1 MAFKIMA
8 RTLLELGAELISS
21 DGVAL
26 YELIKNSVDAGS
38 RRVRINVTSRV
49 QRSQFDELLELAD
62 LEESDFAT
70 ARDNIRRALDDEEIE
85 KLGEEQADDLAVRIA
100 RARNKAQLE
109 SMLWDWF
116 GEHAYLEVID
126 RGRGMS
132 LDDLDSIYLT
142 IGTRSRQSER
152 EHMLRTGQAGAAP
165 LGEKGVGRLST
176 MRLGDMLEVR
186 TTRAGD
192 THEHELNI
200 DWRLFSHSSNDY
212 LEDVEIE
219 PEEGE
224 EKDDPARSGTTIR
237 VRGLA
242 TDWTYEKMQ
251 EIAGSN
257 FARLVDPFEGSSAND
272 LIRLHFNGEQVI
284 IPEIDRRY
292 LELAHGTCSAR
303 FEVRGDNPELSGVAN
318 YLLRG
323 KRRTFRLGATELVS
337 IAKVG
342 SVELLNRVG
351 PFDMEMWWFNRRL
364 LTAIDQLGTQR
375 EIRDEVARWSGG
387 LMLFRDGYRVNPY
400 GGHDDDWLE
409 IDKRAF
415 KSKGYKLNRQQV
427 VGRVRITWRNRGL
440 VDQTNREGL
449 TETPEKRAFVAILQE
464 ILLIE
469 FKKFI
474 DREDKAARIQE
485 RTTLD
490 NIEEKIETT
499 GDEVRERLR
508 RIERLL
514 PKEHHHLIEQA
525 LRLIRDLTG
534 YLDEARE
541 LTEEAAEDRAELV
554 HLAGVGLMVEFIMHE
569 LERTTSATLRTLVD
583 IDRDALDRTDA
594 AAIAVLGDQL
604 KTINKRVSNLDPI
617 SAARRQTKES
627 FDPSA
632 VIQEI
637 VEGHAGKC
645 RRHNI
650 EIDGSILDS
659 PRWRVKAVRGM
670 FIQIIENLLSNSFYW
685 LIQQKVVEPDLHLR
699 ITIDVDP
706 HEKTIIVTDNG
717 PGVSPESASE
727 IFEPFVTRRPAGE
740 GHGLGLYISRE
751 VAHYH
756 DWNLDIERAET
767 VRPGRYN
774 TFVLDMSGA

>member
-38 RRVRINVTSRV
+38 RRVRINVVSRV
-49 QRSQFDELLELAD
+49 QRSQFDELLEIAD
-62 LEESDFAT
+62 FEESNFA
-70 ARDNIRRALDDEEIE
+70 ASRSALREALDDEDIDE
-85 KLGEEQADDLAVRIA
+85 LDEEAAAELRADLANV
-100 RARNKAQLE
+100 RNKRQLE
-109 SMLWDWF
+109 QRLWEWF
-116 GEHAYLEVID
+116 GEHAYIEVVD
-126 RGRGMS
+126 TGRGMS
-132 LDDLDSIYLT
+132 LEDLDHIYLT
-142 IGTRSRQSER
+142 IGTRSRQSQR
-152 EHMLRTGQAGAAP
+152 EELLRSGRAGAAP

-176 MRLGDMLEVR
+176 MRLGEMLEVR
-186 TTRAGD
+186 TTRSGD

-200 DWRLFSHSSNDY
+200 DWRRFSHSSDDY
-212 LEDVEIE
+212 LEDVDIE

-224 EKDDPARSGTTIR
+224 LKDDPERSGTTVR
-237 VRGLA
+237 VRGLT
-242 TDWTYEKMQ
+242 TDWSREKME
-251 EIAGSN
+251 EIAGGN
-257 FARLVDPFEGSSAND
+257 FARLIDPFEGSTAND
-272 LIRLHFNGEQVI
+272 LLRIRYNGDPVI

-303 FEVRGDNPELSGVAN
+303 FEVRGGNPELSGVAE
-318 YLLRG
+318 YILRG
-323 KRRTFRLGATELVS
+323 KRRTFRLGPTELIS
-337 IAKVG
+337 IAQVG

-364 LTAIDQLGTQR
+364 LTAINELGTQR

-400 GGHDDDWLE
+400 GGHEDDWLE

-415 KSKGYKLNRQQV
+415 RSKGYKLNRQQV

-449 TETPEKRAFVAILQE
+449 TETPEKRALVAMLQQV
-464 ILLIE
+464 LLVE

-490 NIEEKIETT
+490 NIEEKIESTE
-499 GDEVRERLR
+499 DEVRDRLR
-508 RIERLL
+508 KIQRLL

-525 LRLIRDLTG
+525 LRLIKELAG

-541 LTEEAAEDRAELV
+541 LTEEVAQDRAELV

-569 LERTTSATLRTLVD
+569 LERTTSATLRTLTD
-583 IDRDALDRTDA
+583 IDRDGLDRSDA

-617 SAARRQTKES
+617 SAARRQTKEN
-627 FDPSA
+627 FDPSD
-632 VIQEI
+632 VIKQI
-637 VEGHAGKC
+637 VEGHAGK
-645 RRHNI
+645 RERHDI
-650 EIDGSILDS
+650 TVDGSYLDA

-685 LIQQKVVEPDLHLR
+685 LIQQKVVEPRLSLR
-699 ITIDVDP
+699 VTIDVDP
-706 HEKTIIVTDNG
+706 EEGVITITDNG
-717 PGVSPESASE
+717 PGVEPASASE
-727 IFEPFVTRRPAGE
+727 IFEAFVTRRPAGE

-751 VAHYH
+751 VARYH
-756 DWNLDIERAET
+756 GWTLDIERAAT

>member
-38 RRVRINVTSRV
+38 RRVRINFLSRV
-49 QRSQFDELLELAD
+49 QRSQFNALLELAD
-62 LEESDFAT
+62 IGDSDLGTARRNIRQALEYEIGTLEEEAKES
-70 ARDNIRRALDDEEIE
+70 L
-85 KLGEEQADDLAVRIA
+85 LSRIA
-100 RARNKAQLE
+100 SVRNKAQLE
-109 SMLWDWF
+109 RCLWDWF
-116 GEHAYLEVID
+116 GDCAYLEVID
-126 RGRGMS
+126 QGCGMS
-132 LDDLDSIYLT
+132 LQDLDTVYLT
-142 IGTRSRQSER
+142 IGTRSRQAER
-152 EHMLRTGQAGAAP
+152 EQLLRSGRAGAAP

-186 TTRAGD
+186 TSQAGD
-192 THEHELNI
+192 TNEHELNI
-200 DWRLFSHSSNDY
+200 DWRRFSHSSDDY
-212 LEDVEIE
+212 LEDVDIE
-219 PEEGE
+219 PEEGA
-224 EKDDPARSGTTIR
+224 EKDDPSKSGTTIR
-237 VRGLA
+237 ILGLT
-242 TDWTYEKMQ
+242 TDWTYDKVRD
-251 EIAGSN
+251 IAGSN
-257 FARLVDPFEGSSAND
+257 FARLIDPFEGSSAND
-272 LIRLHFNGEQVI
+272 LIRLSFNGERVM

-292 LELAHGTCSAR
+292 LDLAHGTCTAR
-303 FEVRGDNPELSGVAN
+303 FEVRGGNPELSGVAE

-337 IAKVG
+337 IAQVG
-342 SVELLNRVG
+342 SVEMLNRIG

-364 LTAIDQLGTQR
+364 LTAIDELGTQR

-449 TETPEKRAFVAILQE
+449 TETPEKRAFVAMLQE

-490 NIEEKIETT
+490 NIEEKIEST
-499 GDEVRERLR
+499 GDDVRHRLR
-508 RIERLL
+508 QIEKVL
-514 PKEHHHLIEQA
+514 PREHHHLVEHA
-525 LRLIRDLTG
+525 LRLIRELTG

-569 LERTTSATLRTLVD
+569 LERTTSATLRTLTD
-583 IDRDALDRTDA
+583 IDRDALDRNDA

-617 SAARRQTKES
+617 SAARRQTKEN
-627 FDPSA
+627 FNPS
-632 VIQEI
+632 EI
-637 VEGHAGKC
+637 IRQIVDGHAGKC
-645 RRHNI
+645 ERHGI
-650 EIDGSILDS
+650 AIVGSYLD
-659 PRWRVKAVRGM
+659 PTRWRVKAVRGM

-685 LIQQKVVEPDLHLR
+685 LIQQKVVEPRLDLR

-706 HEKTIIVTDNG
+706 EEGVITVTDNG

-751 VAHYH
+751 VARYH
-756 DWNLDIERAET
+756 SWILDLERAET
-767 VRPGRYN
+767 VRSGRYN

>member
-1 MAFKIMA
+1 MA

-38 RRVRINVTSRV
+38 RRVRINVVCRV
-49 QRSQFDELLELAD
+49 QRSHYDELLELANF
-62 LEESDFAT
+62 EESDFAT
-70 ARDNIRRALDDEEIE
+70 AREALREALDGEDVEGIDEDAATE
-85 KLGEEQADDLAVRIA
+85 L
-100 RARNKAQLE
+100 RAELDGTRNKRQLE
-109 SMLWDWF
+109 RRLWEWF
-116 GEHAYLEVID
+116 GENAYIEIVD
-126 RGRGMS
+126 TGRGMS
-132 LDDLDSIYLT
+132 LEDLDSIYLT
-142 IGTRSRQSER
+142 IGTRSRHSQR
-152 EHMLRTGQAGAAP
+152 EELLRSGRAGTAP

-176 MRLGDMLEVR
+176 MRLGEMLEVR
-186 TTRAGD
+186 TSRSGD
-192 THEHELNI
+192 EHEHELNI
-200 DWRLFSHSSNDY
+200 DWRRFSHSSDAF
-212 LEDVEIE
+212 LEEVDIE
-219 PEEGE
+219 PEEGDP
-224 EKDDPARSGTTIR
+224 KDDEEQSGTTVR
-237 VRGLA
+237 VRGLT
-242 TDWTYEKMQ
+242 TDWTREKVE
-251 EIAGSN
+251 EIAGGN
-257 FARLVDPFEGSSAND
+257 FARLIDPFEGSTAND
-272 LIRLHFNGEQVI
+272 LIRLRYNDEQVF

-303 FEVRGDNPELSGVAN
+303 FEVRGGNPELSGVAE
-318 YLLRG
+318 YILRG
-323 KRRTFRLGATELVS
+323 KRRTFRLGPTDLVS
-337 IAKVG
+337 IAQVG

-351 PFDMEMWWFNRRL
+351 PFDMELWWFNRRL
-364 LTAIDQLGTQR
+364 LTAINDLGTQR

-449 TETPEKRAFVAILQE
+449 TETPEKRALVAMLQQV
-464 ILLIE
+464 LLIE

-474 DREDKAARIQE
+474 DREDKAARVQE

-490 NIEEKIETT
+490 NIEEKIEST
-499 GDEVRERLR
+499 GDEVRNRLR
-508 RIERLL
+508 RIEQLL
-514 PKEHHHLIEQA
+514 PKEHHYLIEQA
-525 LRLIRDLTG
+525 LRLIKDLTG

-569 LERTTSATLRTLVD
+569 LERTTSATLRTLTD
-583 IDRDALDRTDA
+583 IDQDALDRSDA

-617 SAARRQTKES
+617 SAARRQTKEN
-627 FDPSA
+627 FDPSD
-632 VIQEI
+632 VIRQI
-637 VEGHAGKC
+637 VEGHAGKLG
-645 RRHNI
+645 RHDI
-650 EIDGSILDS
+650 TIDGSYLDA
-659 PRWRVKAVRGM
+659 PRWRLKAVRGM

-685 LIQQKVVEPDLHLR
+685 LIQQKVVEPRLELR
-699 ITIDVDP
+699 ITIEVDP
-706 HEKTIIVTDNG
+706 QDGAITITDNG

-727 IFEPFVTRRPAGE
+727 IFEAFVSRRPAGE

-751 VAHYH
+751 VARYH
-756 DWNLDIERAET
+756 GWTLDIERAET